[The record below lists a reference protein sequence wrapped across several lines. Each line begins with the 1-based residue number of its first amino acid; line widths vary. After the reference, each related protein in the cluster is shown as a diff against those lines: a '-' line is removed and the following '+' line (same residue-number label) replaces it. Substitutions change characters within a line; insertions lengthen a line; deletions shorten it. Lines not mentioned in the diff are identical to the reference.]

1 MSNLSARNVPQSTS
15 ITDTPQSYSLGY
27 NSIHYIYVPEI
38 MTMAIRA
45 KGSSISVI
53 ANVLINIIF
62 NQVSPIAF
70 SEVGYKYYSL
80 FICTNLVGAVVVFFI
95 FPETKGKTL
104 EEIAHIFGDEVIVA
118 DLETVKEKVGHEDER
133 NSVVVENK

>member
-1 MSNLSARNVPQSTS
+1 
-15 ITDTPQSYSLGY
+15 
-27 NSIHYIYVPEI
+27 
-38 MTMAIRA
+38 MAIRA

>member
-1 MSNLSARNVPQSTS
+1 
-15 ITDTPQSYSLGY
+15 
-27 NSIHYIYVPEI
+27 

-45 KGSSISVI
+45 KGSSISVVS
-53 ANVLINIIF
+53 NVLINIVF

-80 FICTNLVGAVVVFFI
+80 FICTNLIGAIVVFLI

-118 DLETVKEKVGHEDER
+118 DLETVREKIDKKEDDHETV
-133 NSVVVENK
+133 SVINKEA

>member
-1 MSNLSARNVPQSTS
+1 
-15 ITDTPQSYSLGY
+15 
-27 NSIHYIYVPEI
+27 

-53 ANVLINIIF
+53 SNVLINIIF

-70 SEVGYKYYSL
+70 HNVGYKYYSL
-80 FICTNLVGAVVVFFI
+80 FISTNLLGAVVVFLM

-104 EEIAHIFGDEVIVA
+104 EEIAHIFGEEVIVA
-118 DLETVKEKVGHEDER
+118 DLDTVREKVGHQEDEGVHDAE
-133 NSVVVENK
+133 VVGDKK

>member
-1 MSNLSARNVPQSTS
+1 
-15 ITDTPQSYSLGY
+15 
-27 NSIHYIYVPEI
+27 

-53 ANVLINIIF
+53 SNVLINIVF

-80 FICTNLVGAVVVFFI
+80 FICTNLIGAVVVFFI

>member
-1 MSNLSARNVPQSTS
+1 MP
-15 ITDTPQSYSLGY
+15 YSLGY

-38 MTMAIRA
+38 MTMAIRS
-45 KGSSISVI
+45 KGSAISVMS
-53 ANVLINIIF
+53 NVLINIVF

-80 FICTNLVGAVVVFFI
+80 FICTNLIGAITVFFV
-95 FPETKGKTL
+95 FPETKGRTL

-118 DLETVKEKVGHEDER
+118 DLATVKEKLPEEEMHELE
-133 NSVVVENK
+133 VVEDKKGS

>member
-1 MSNLSARNVPQSTS
+1 
-15 ITDTPQSYSLGY
+15 
-27 NSIHYIYVPEI
+27 

-53 ANVLINIIF
+53 CNVLINIIF

-70 SEVGYKYYSL
+70 HDVGYKYYSL
-80 FICTNLVGAVVVFFI
+80 FICTNLLGAVVVFLI

-104 EEIAHIFGDEVIVA
+104 EEIALIFGEEVIVA
-118 DLETVKEKVGHEDER
+118 DLETIREKVGNEAEQDE
-133 NSVVVENK
+133 VVHDAAVVEDKKGA